1 MAKHINLDLLH
12 HKLKAFQ
19 LAMLKITESTTLN
32 DLLVEKLT
40 LSDELGKII
49 EKYLP
54 LDIKQTKEEQ
64 EVIAKESKL

>member
-12 HKLKAFQ
+12 HKLKALQ
-19 LAMLKITESTTLN
+19 LTMLKITESTTIN
-32 DLLVEKLT
+32 DLLMEKLV

-49 EKYLP
+49 DKYLP
-54 LDIKQTKEEQ
+54 MNRDQTKEEQ